1 MFACILVAMAR
12 NSDQQP
18 IPRGRGAGS
27 QPANPYLHVLRE
39 IDLEHVAEDEEY
51 LAGLERPPTRYLV
64 DTSQSVVASNDSPDV
79 GFNYSVNPYRGCAH
93 GCSYCYARP
102 SHEYLGMSAGIDFET
117 KVLVKL
123 DAERL
128 LREWL
133 GRPKWV
139 PEPIAF
145 SGVTD
150 CYQPA
155 ERQFRLTRACLE
167 VCLEARQPI
176 NIITKNALV
185 TRDLDLLGEMA
196 LHNLVRVS
204 VSITS
209 LRQELARIME
219 PRTSSPQARLSALRE
234 LSSAG
239 VPTFVMVAP
248 TIPGL
253 TDSEMPEIL
262 RAASEAGAQGAAY
275 VLLRLPTTVRE
286 VFHEW
291 LDRQLPDE
299 AEKVK
304 GRVRS
309 TRQGRNNDS
318 QFGKRMSGS
327 GPIAEQISQTF
338 HVFAAR
344 YGLDNNRLCPLDCSQ
359 FRPPKAKDGQLS
371 LF

>member
-1 MFACILVAMAR
+1 M
-12 NSDQQP
+12 SHEPDQRP

-27 QPANPYLHVLRE
+27 QPANPYLTVLQE
-39 IDLEHVAEDEEY
+39 IDLEHVADDEEY
-51 LAGLERPPTRYLV
+51 LTNLQRPRTKYLV
-64 DTSQSVVASNDSPDV
+64 DTSQTIVASNDSPDV
-79 GFNYSVNPYRGCAH
+79 GFNFSVNPYRGCAH

-102 SHEYLGMSAGIDFET
+102 THEYLGMSAGIDFET

-123 DAERL
+123 DAAKL
-128 LREWL
+128 LREFL

-155 ERQFRLTRACLE
+155 ERHFRLTRACLE
-167 VCLEARQPI
+167 VCLEARQPV

-185 TRDLDLLGEMA
+185 IRDIDLLGEMA
-196 LHNLVRVS
+196 ALNLVRVS
-204 VSITS
+204 LSVTS
-209 LRQELARIME
+209 LRQELTRIME
-219 PRTSSPQARLSALRE
+219 PRTSAPQARLAVIKRLND
-234 LSSAG
+234 AG

-253 TDSEMPEIL
+253 TDSELPEIL

-275 VLLRLPTTVRE
+275 VLLRRPTTVRE
-286 VFHEW
+286 VFFEW
-291 LDRQLPDE
+291 LERQLPDQ
-299 AEKVK
+299 AEKIK

-309 TRQGRNNDS
+309 TRQGRSNDS

-359 FRPPKAKDGQLS
+359 FRPPKARSGQMS

>member
-1 MFACILVAMAR
+1 MSASER
-12 NSDQQP
+12 P

-27 QPANPYLHVLRE
+27 QPANPYLSVLAE
-39 IDLEHVAEDEEY
+39 IDLEHVAGDEEY
-51 LAGLERPPTRYLV
+51 LAELERPQTQYLV
-64 DTSQSVVASNDSPDV
+64 DTSQSIVASNDSPDV
-79 GFNYSVNPYRGCAH
+79 GFNYSVNPYRGCSH

-102 SHEYLGMSAGIDFET
+102 THEYLGMSAGVDFET

-123 DAERL
+123 DAAKL
-128 LREWL
+128 LRDWL
-133 GRPKWV
+133 CRPKWA

-155 ERQFRLTRACLE
+155 ERHFRLTRACLE
-167 VCLEARQPI
+167 VCLEARQPV

-196 LHNLVRVS
+196 AQNLVRVAL
-204 VSITS
+204 SITS
-209 LRQELARIME
+209 LRQELTRVME
-219 PRTSSPQARLSALRE
+219 PRTSSPQARLAALDQ
-234 LSSAG
+234 LTQAG

-248 TIPGL
+248 VIPGL
-253 TDSEMPEIL
+253 TDSELPAIL

-286 VFHEW
+286 VFGEW
-291 LDRQLPDE
+291 LERQLPDQ
-299 AEKVK
+299 AEKIAA
-304 GRVRS
+304 RVRA
-309 TRQGRNNDS
+309 TRQGRTNDA

-338 HVFAAR
+338 RVFAAR
-344 YGLDNNRLCPLDCSQ
+344 YNLDQGRMDTLDCAR
-359 FRPPKAKDGQLS
+359 FRPPRASDGQLS